1 MVFFNISESQ
11 NSEFWV
17 FWGKKKKQNQRTALS
32 GWFHKPQGPCGFHER
47 TNEQQFCGW
56 LFEFF
61 KFLKNHD

>member
-11 NSEFWV
+11 NSSSGFLQ
-17 FWGKKKKQNQRTALS
+17 GKKKQNQRTALS
-32 GWFHKPQGPCGFHER
+32 GWFHKPQGPCSFHER
-47 TNEQQFCGW
+47 TNEEQFCGW